1 MSDLLIANSA
11 VEKRRMARKN
21 VVTAIFVLVFSLAF
35 ISLGKIFSIVGLL
48 GLIYAVYKGFLRVFY
63 AFGFIRSKEMVAS
76 NLKLKPLETFTRI
89 NKSLLM
95 I

>member
-1 MSDLLIANSA
+1 ML
-11 VEKRRMARKN
+11 
-21 VVTAIFVLVFSLAF
+21 
-35 ISLGKIFSIVGLL
+35 SIK
-48 GLIYAVYKGFLRVFY
+48 AFLRVFY

-76 NLKLKPLETFTRI
+76 NLKLKPLETFARI